1 MIDSHCHIHGSEFDL
16 DLPAVLDSARLNGVK
31 AMLTVGTSPEDSASA
46 VELAKR
52 NVDIYCAIG
61 IHPQSADEFATDD
74 VSNLRNLHCAKVL
87 AVGETGFDLHYTPDT
102 IALQR
107 RLFIAH
113 IELTRELGLP
123 LIIHDRDAH
132 QQTMDLLDEFS
143 AWDLGGVMHCFS
155 GDAAMAAQVVERGYY
170 ISVPGV
176 VTFKNSA
183 VLREAVKVVPLERL
197 LIETDCPYLAPV
209 PKRGKRNEP
218 AYLPHTLKTLAE
230 LLNLTAEELDAI
242 TTENFNRLF
251 KTALL

>member
-16 DLPAVLDSARLNGVK
+16 DLSAVLDSARLSGVK
-31 AMLTVGTSPEDSASA
+31 AMLTVGTSPEDSARA
-46 VELAKR
+46 VELAKC

-61 IHPQSADEFATDD
+61 IHPQAAEEFGADD
-74 VSNLRNLHCAKVL
+74 VNGLRNLHCAKVL

-113 IELTRELGLP
+113 IELARELGLP

-132 QQTMDLLDEFS
+132 QQTMELLDEFG

-170 ISVPGV
+170 ISVPKIRQYCAKRLKS
-176 VTFKNSA
+176 F
-183 VLREAVKVVPLERL
+183 L
-197 LIETDCPYLAPV
+197 LIGCL
-209 PKRGKRNEP
+209 
-218 AYLPHTLKTLAE
+218 LKP
-230 LLNLTAEELDAI
+230 
-242 TTENFNRLF
+242 
-251 KTALL
+251 TALIWLLCPNAASATSRPTCLIRLRRWLSCLI